1 MAIAP
6 DSSFNKNARPNIGQV
21 IFNEKFAMLKP
32 TRESDYKLNFL
43 TPNKSDYR
51 KKRTEIFYPDYSV
64 SSIPSN
70 TASEYK
76 IEYKNRLNNKDK

>member
-1 MAIAP
+1 
-6 DSSFNKNARPNIGQV
+6 
-21 IFNEKFAMLKP
+21 MLKP

-76 IEYKNRLNNKDK
+76 IEYKNRLNDKDKQNLRVLTEDAIFNLSFA

>member
-1 MAIAP
+1 
-6 DSSFNKNARPNIGQV
+6 
-21 IFNEKFAMLKP
+21 MLKP

-76 IEYKNRLNNKDK
+76 IEYKNRLNDKDKQNLRVLTQDAIFNLSFA